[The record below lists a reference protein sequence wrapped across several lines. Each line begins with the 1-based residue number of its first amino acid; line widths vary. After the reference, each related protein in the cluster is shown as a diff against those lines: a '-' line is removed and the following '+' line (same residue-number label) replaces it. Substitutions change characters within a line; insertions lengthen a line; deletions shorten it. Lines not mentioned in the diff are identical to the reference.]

1 MLGSEHSPTPNS
13 CYLQKQINNFLHWE
27 VVFAAL
33 FIKALMRKGSLWL
46 TASGRAERTDGRA
59 KIQKAV
65 GNRRSW
71 RTSSRLL
78 LMLRGELSRALAG
91 SALPLHLGSDTL
103 HCYCFRKVSASQ
115 KALYKM
121 DLTGFRVT
129 GSDERYLLKAPS
141 SKWESLSHSLPSYS
155 QILFCL
161 LEFFRVE
168 TI

>member
-1 MLGSEHSPTPNS
+1 MLGNEHSPTPHS
-13 CYLQKQINNFLHWE
+13 CYLQKSINTFLHWE

-33 FIKALMRKGSLWL
+33 FVKALMSKGSLWL
-46 TASGRAERTDGRA
+46 TASERAERTDGRTE
-59 KIQKAV
+59 IQKAV
-65 GNRRSW
+65 GNWRSW

-91 SALPLHLGSDTL
+91 CVLPLHLGSDIL
-103 HCYCFRKVSASQ
+103 HRYCFRKVSASQ

-121 DLTGFRVT
+121 DIMGFRVT
-129 GSDERYLLKAPS
+129 GSEEWYLFKARS
-141 SKWESLSHSLPSYS
+141 SKWESLSRSLPSYFK
-155 QILFCL
+155 ILFYL